1 MKQERAFNERRVA
14 DDGASGIVILW
25 GVAHIVP
32 TAAVVRSFGNISADS
47 RRIITMEWVAEG
59 LALTFVSVLTFVV
72 TLAAGLADPVAV
84 LVYRLCAV
92 ALVVF
97 ALWTLIAGFRID
109 VVPIKLCP
117 FVLSTAALLLV
128 IPTLI

>member
-1 MKQERAFNERRVA
+1 MSGTWLNYL
-14 DDGASGIVILW
+14 ASGIVIIW

-32 TAAVVRSFGNISADS
+32 TTAVVRSFGDISADS

-59 LALTFVSVLTFVV
+59 LALTFVGVLTLIV

-84 LVYRLCAV
+84 LVYRLCAA

-97 ALWTLIAGFRID
+97 ALWTLVAGFRTAI
-109 VVPIKLCP
+109 VPIRLCP
-117 FVLSTAALLLV
+117 LVLSTAAALLV
-128 IPTLI
+128 LATVI